1 MKGTHVFEV
10 YKNSVLGKTDTYKH
24 FVANRNKT
32 KRDKRRILGAKRVPH
47 KTKAK
52 IGHKR
57 DNFYLSLI

>member
-10 YKNSVLGKTDTYKH
+10 YKNSVLGKQMHTNTLWQIAMK
-24 FVANRNKT
+24 RKET
-32 KRDKRRILGAKRVPH
+32 KGGYLAQRVPH
-47 KTKAK
+47 KTKTK